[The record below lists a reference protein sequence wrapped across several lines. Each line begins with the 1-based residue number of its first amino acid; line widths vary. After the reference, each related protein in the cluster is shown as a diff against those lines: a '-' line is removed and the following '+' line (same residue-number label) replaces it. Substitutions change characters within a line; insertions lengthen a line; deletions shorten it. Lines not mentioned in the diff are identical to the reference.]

1 VWYNLFRVEE
11 VLKLERLERYISKEK
26 YLNITL
32 KEALEYVKT
41 HPDSTELYQI
51 ASEVIKEKDKQLNA
65 FISVN
70 FEVQKGIPIGIKDNI
85 NVKGLETTCASKILK
100 GYVAPYD
107 ATVVKKLRGNNF
119 SFIGKTNL
127 DEFAMGASTEYSAFG
142 PTRNPHDLERVAGG
156 SSGGS
161 AAAVA
166 SGEVI
171 AALGSDTGGSIRQPA
186 AFCGVVGFKPT
197 YGLVSRYGLVAFA
210 SSLDQIGPITKTV
223 EDSALLMNIIAGK
236 DENDPTTVDRKIDF
250 TQFIGKKMSGMKIAV
265 AKQSFNEGVDEA
277 IKEKINQFINL
288 LKEMGNDVDIVDIE
302 EIKYSVATYYIIA
315 PSEVSSNLSRFDG
328 VKYGLRIS
336 SDSLRDL
343 YEKTRGY
350 GFGEEVKRRI
360 LIGTFTLSAAYYDA
374 YFEKAQKVRRVISN
388 KLAKIFEKYDFIV
401 TPTSPI
407 VAFKI
412 GSVSDPIVYYMM
424 DIFTIPANLAGIP
437 AISIPFGTVENLP
450 VGIQIMGPRFSDA
463 KLLGFADWI
472 ERTGGARK

>member
-1 VWYNLFRVEE
+1 MKYVQMYHDSDELVQRSLEIINEE
-11 VLKLERLERYISKEK
+11 
-26 YLNITL
+26 
-32 KEALEYVKT
+32 
-41 HPDSTELYQI
+41 
-51 ASEVIKEKDKQLNA
+51 DKVLNA

-70 FEVQKGIPIGIKDNI
+70 KQPGSGIPIGIKDNI

-100 GYVAPYD
+100 GFIAPFD
-107 ATVVKKLRGNNF
+107 ATVIKKLRDHNF

-127 DEFAMGASTEYSAFG
+127 DEFAMGVSTEYSVFG
-142 PTRNPHDLERVAGG
+142 PTKNPHDVERVAGG

-223 EDSALLMNIIAGK
+223 EDSAILMNIIAGK
-236 DENDPTTVDRKIDF
+236 DENDSTTVDRKIDF
-250 TQFIGKKMSGMKIAV
+250 TEFINKDLPKMKIAV
-265 AKQSFNEGVDEA
+265 AKQSFSEGVEEG
-277 IKEKINQFINL
+277 IKNKTEEFMEL
-288 LKEMGNDVDIVDIE
+288 LRKLGHTVDIVNMD
-302 EIKYSVATYYIIA
+302 EIKYSIATYYIIA
-315 PSEVSSNLSRFDG
+315 PAEVSSNLSRFDG

-336 SDSLRDL
+336 SDSLSQM

-350 GFGEEVKRRI
+350 GFGEEVRRRI

-388 KLAKIFEKYDFIV
+388 KFSEVFENYDFIV
-401 TPTSPI
+401 TPTSPT

-412 GSVSDPIVYYMM
+412 GSVSEPLVYYMM
-424 DIFTIPANLAGIP
+424 DIFTIPANLAGLP
-437 AISIPFGTVENLP
+437 AISIPFDQINGLP
-450 VGIQIMGPRFSDA
+450 VGIQIIGPRFSDA
-463 KLLGFADWI
+463 KLLGFADHI
-472 ERTGGARK
+472 ERKIKI